1 MCRKN
6 AALAGV
12 LIALGAGLL
21 LSLVLDSPPA
31 PGRRPGGGGDPALV
45 RMEAYPCPCARID
58 RVNDTRSEDNGAF
71 HANNPA

>member
-21 LSLVLDSPPA
+21 LSLVLILRLLLGA
-31 PGRRPGGGGDPALV
+31 ALV
-45 RMEAYPCPCARID
+45 AVGIL
-58 RVNDTRSEDNGAF
+58 RS
-71 HANNPA
+71 

>member
-21 LSLVLDSPPA
+21 LSLVLGWILRLLLGA
-31 PGRRPGGGGDPALV
+31 ALV
-45 RMEAYPCPCARID
+45 AVGIL
-58 RVNDTRSEDNGAF
+58 RS
-71 HANNPA
+71 